1 MTAPVADAVVRQKLA
16 TRAGLDFKRHCQ
28 KKKRSYKDWYTNRL
42 SICVFINIF
51 QGLYH
56 QYEVTR
62 GRSHPLLRMHTSSG
76 SHGHAPWS
84 RGLRRPTSDIGRRIR
99 AKTKAANPSATPR
112 VSSR

>member
-28 KKKRSYKDWYTNRL
+28 KKEDLIKTGILTDYQFV
-42 SICVFINIF
+42 CFFNIF

-62 GRSHPLLRMHTSSG
+62 GRSHPLLRMHTSPG